1 MTVELVDFHVVCDRT
16 HVSVSGTETKVQF
29 WYQYWSQ
36 NFSFRNFFFH
46 KRFLKNQIFVMFS
59 HFLGNTDFYK
69 LQKKIKKFGF
79 MSPLKMENIGNLNFT
94 LKIGLGISYGI
105 GLKVLGNL
113 CFGIGPKPK

>member
-1 MTVELVDFHVVCDRT
+1 MYDQNQ
-16 HVSVSGTETKVQF
+16 VSVSGTETKVQF

-79 MSPLKMENIGNLNFT
+79 VMEKIQLDKYETAPNFIQLNQNLT
-94 LKIGLGISYGI
+94 SDCLLI
-105 GLKVLGNL
+105 
-113 CFGIGPKPK
+113 